1 VLLLPFILTSAIS
14 YPQIDLGFIGN
25 EDLNLHVEKVSF
37 IKKMT
42 LIGDVYRWLYSKFSS
57 RPTNFSWVINNALA
71 GSGLPL
77 SFDQFKWLV
86 NHGISTIVTVR
97 EVPLPSHWLS
107 MNDKKN
113 LDVDTK
119 RHDTVNYLH
128 LRVEDYHSPT
138 VQEID
143 STVKFM
149 ENEIKEKRPVLVH
162 CAAGKGRTGT
172 ILGAYLLRNQKI
184 GAKEAITKIRN
195 IRPGSIQT
203 DSQEKSLYEYE
214 EYLKEESMKN

>member
-1 VLLLPFILTSAIS
+1 
-14 YPQIDLGFIGN
+14 
-25 EDLNLHVEKVSF
+25 
-37 IKKMT
+37 MT

-57 RPTNFSWVINNALA
+57 RPTNFSWVINNELA

-77 SFDQFKWLV
+77 SFDQFKWVV
-86 NHGISTIVTVR
+86 NHGIGTIVTVR

-107 MNDKKN
+107 LNDKRS
-113 LDVDTK
+113 LDVDTQNRSK
-119 RHDTVNYLH
+119 INYLH

-138 VQEID
+138 IEEID

-172 ILGAYLLRNQKI
+172 ILGAYLLRSQNI
-184 GAKEAITKIRN
+184 GAKDAITRIRN

-203 DSQEKSLYEYE
+203 ESQEKSLYEYE
-214 EYLKEESMKN
+214 KYLRERSMKI

>member
-1 VLLLPFILTSAIS
+1 M
-14 YPQIDLGFIGN
+14 GFNGN
-25 EDLNLHVEKVSF
+25 EDLNLHIQQYHSSQ
-37 IKKMT
+37 KMT

-86 NHGISTIVTVR
+86 NHGIGTIVTVR

-107 MNDKKN
+107 LNDKKN
-113 LDVDTK
+113 LDVDSEGPDK
-119 RHDTVNYLH
+119 VNYLH

-184 GAKEAITKIRN
+184 GAREAITRIRN
-195 IRPGSIQT
+195 MRPGSIQT

-214 EYLKEESMKN
+214 KYLKEESMKN